1 MTERPILNSVNCILI
16 GLLVLV
22 TLAGFFIVPLDAT
35 LPIHWNFAG
44 VADNFAPAPVALL
57 FPALMAVAVLGLFV
71 IIRRTR
77 FSKDVEAGRHVI
89 QAANSFVLGLAVLLS
104 CATIAIGMGYDLD
117 MPRAIVFVMGAMLLI
132 LGNYL
137 PKSQPNRV
145 AGIRLP
151 WTLRDPKNWTITHRW
166 SGRLMMLGG
175 AIVLLAAVAGLPST
189 VLLVVLLLA
198 IFLPII
204 ASVAISYALAAR

>member
-1 MTERPILNSVNCILI
+1 MTERPILNSVNRALI
-16 GLLVLV
+16 GLLALV
-22 TLAGFFIVPLDAT
+22 TLAGFFIVPLDST
-35 LPIHWNFAG
+35 LPIHWNLEG
-44 VADNFAPAPVALL
+44 VADNFAPAPLVLL
-57 FPALMAVAVLGLFV
+57 FPALMAAAVLGLFV

-77 FSKDVEAGRHVI
+77 FNRDVKAGRHVI
-89 QAANSFVLGLAVLLS
+89 QATNSFVLGLAVLLS
-104 CATIAIGMGYDLD
+104 CATIAIGLGYDLD
-117 MPRAIVFVMGAMLLI
+117 MPRAIVFVMGVMLLI

-151 WTLRDPKNWTITHRW
+151 WTLSDPRNWTITHRW

-175 AIVLLAAVAGLPST
+175 AIVLLAAFAGLPST